1 MKRAFLALAFLLLLA
16 ISTWAQLPMC
26 SESET
31 IIDTTHVELSFSTT
45 ASKSVYA
52 WDIVIERTNA
62 GRIDAAIDP
71 TTIKFS
77 GDCSGL
83 NAMSTSQIFDMIA
96 MTTVSQEVGQGYIT
110 CPSSCV
116 NPVITKIYLPAC
128 VHRSGSDSTTRFES
142 CSPTSCCVRTY
153 SVCCPN
159 GTGSPVIT
167 LLSSQSS
174 GCTPNS
180 YCESTCP

>member
-16 ISTWAQLPMC
+16 ISTWAQTPAC
-26 SESET
+26 SDSET
-31 IIDTTHVELSFSTT
+31 VVDTTHVELSFSTT
-45 ASKSVYA
+45 TSRTIA
-52 WDIVIERTNA
+52 WEVVIERA
-62 GRIDAAIDP
+62 SSGRIDAVINP
-71 TTIKFS
+71 TSIKFS

-83 NAMSTSQIFDMIA
+83 NTMPTSQIFDVIA
-96 MTTVSQEVGQGYIT
+96 MATVSQEVGSGYMT
-110 CPSSCV
+110 CSASCAS
-116 NPVITKIYLPAC
+116 PTITKIYLPAC
-128 VHRSGSDSTTRFES
+128 VHRAGTDADTHFES
-142 CSPTSCCVRTY
+142 CSPNSCCTRTY

-167 LLSSQSS
+167 LISSQST